1 LDRLRPG
8 VRFGARV
15 GLLGLLTCVCVAPA
29 VTSAGADGWRGSA
42 SSGDTASVQGR
53 VVKFARNG
61 YEPDGD
67 PVDRVIIAAGL
78 RDWRRA
84 GRALPATTL
93 VLSTYLE
100 NFQSANVPILPDLLR
115 QDVTATSLAGF
126 MQGKAALVD
135 GAGRVRYQ
143 GGVLAEVFF
152 DNTVHV
158 VTDMYPKGLPAS
170 VPSLR
175 LSGIFTLHKGS
186 LSLDGALRASRTF
199 SSGEVAALRV
209 RYPRAVS
216 WQAVVGSLR
225 VRYPK
230 MIDTMGTTQLP
241 PLAPSPQPPAQAAS
255 RQRQAPLASSPPR
268 TSKTNTNASRQ
279 PSRAG
284 MLAIFVPSA
293 ALVAFLVYAGLRV
306 RAVWRRRAG
315 AGTGRRAT

>member
-1 LDRLRPG
+1 
-8 VRFGARV
+8 
-15 GLLGLLTCVCVAPA
+15 
-29 VTSAGADGWRGSA
+29 
-42 SSGDTASVQGR
+42 VQGR

-230 MIDTMGTTQLP
+230 MIGTMGTTQLP
-241 PLAPSPQPPAQAAS
+241 PLAPSPS
-255 RQRQAPLASSPPR
+255 HPLRRPHGSGKRRSHRVPR
-268 TSKTNTNASRQ
+268 
-279 PSRAG
+279 G
-284 MLAIFVPSA
+284 
-293 ALVAFLVYAGLRV
+293 RV
-306 RAVWRRRAG
+306 RPIQTRRGSPLEPACWLSSCRRRRSWLSSCTRG
-315 AGTGRRAT
+315 SG